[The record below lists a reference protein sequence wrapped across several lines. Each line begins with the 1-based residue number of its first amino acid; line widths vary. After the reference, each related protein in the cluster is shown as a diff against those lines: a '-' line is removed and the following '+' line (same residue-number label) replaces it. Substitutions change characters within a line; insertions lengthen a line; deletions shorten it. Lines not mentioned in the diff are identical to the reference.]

1 MRRFAAVSAVVLCL
15 GLASAPAFADDP
27 APAPTPANEAIPAP
41 AAVPAGERASD
52 ADIDRLLQ
60 VMDARSMMDKVMQQ
74 MTVAQQAMVEE
85 AIGKD
90 ASAAD
95 RARMH
100 ELVAKTNAVM
110 LKHMSWNALEPVM
123 RRVYAQV
130 FDKQE
135 VDAMIAFYSS
145 REGASILK
153 KTPQV
158 LAISMQEIQP
168 IIRDAMTEM
177 KATIDEEIKA
187 TAKSKR
193 PRS

>member
-1 MRRFAAVSAVVLCL
+1 MRRFAAVSVVALCL
-15 GLASAPAFADDP
+15 GLASAPTFAADSTP
-27 APAPTPANEAIPAP
+27 VSTTETAPAPTT
-41 AAVPAGERASD
+41 VPADERASD

-74 MTVAQQAMVEE
+74 MTAAQQAMVED

-100 ELVAKTNAVM
+100 DLVAKTNAIM
-110 LKHMSWNALEPVM
+110 LKHMSWTALEPVM

-135 VDAMIAFYSS
+135 VDAMIAFYSTP
-145 REGASILK
+145 EGASILK
-153 KTPQV
+153 KMPQV
-158 LAISMQEIQP
+158 LAISMREIQP
-168 IIRDAMTEM
+168 IARDAMAEM
-177 KATIDEEIKA
+177 KATIEAEA
-187 TAKSKR
+187 APKSKR
-193 PRS
+193 PRP